1 MAASTCSQFFN
12 RRAVKRITAMRGV
25 NHDFSRPD
33 FSEQD
38 AADAIVTASLVLT
51 TMEINANILRSH
63 HSGSTLSSLFLVH
76 NFQSGDTRA
85 YCANVGDSRCV
96 VFLRNK
102 DDVSTEDTILSTEH
116 DSVKT
121 SASAYNAVLAYQ
133 MSEDHKVSLARERIR
148 IENKQECKVPV
159 LPSEV
164 VKGYMMLSM
173 RTAQGKGNSTNDLS
187 LSSHSAFNED
197 ADGSSRERLASF
209 VELGSPPAE
218 MEAAAREFIDHITT
232 SLDVQ
237 PRSLTYGL
245 STNVVMVSALDQTS
259 EKPNFVLIILT

>member
-12 RRAVKRITAMRGV
+12 RRAVKRISAMRAV
-25 NHDFSRPD
+25 KHSFSRSD

-38 AADAIVTASLVLT
+38 AMDAIVTASLVLT

-63 HSGSTLSSLFLVH
+63 HSGSTLSSLFLVYNPH
-76 NFQSGDTRA
+76 SGDTRA

-102 DDVSTEDTILSTEH
+102 DDVSAEDTILSTEH

-121 SASAYNAVLAYQ
+121 SASAYNAVVAYQ
-133 MSEDHKVSLARERIR
+133 MSEDHKLSLARERIR
-148 IENKQECKVPV
+148 LECKQECKVPV

-173 RTAQGKGNSTNDLS
+173 RSTEGKGSSTLDLS
-187 LSSHSAFNED
+187 LSSHSALNDDVE
-197 ADGSSRERLASF
+197 GSSRERLSSF
-209 VELGSPPAE
+209 VELGNPPAA
-218 MEAAAREFIDHITT
+218 MEAAAKEFIDHIT
-232 SLDVQ
+232 SNLDVQ

-259 EKPNFVLIILT
+259 M